1 MLPFVPW
8 NIRPRPPA
16 AADRGLAWLDA
27 VYREEGGKVY
37 RYALALSG
45 DAALAADVTH
55 EAFVVLAQSPAAYD
69 AARGPV
75 GAYLAGIARHAL
87 LAAWRLRDRQLPLDE
102 PAADDEAEG
111 ADSGGECRP
120 PAGTGD
126 IATNADRET
135 TLIGE
140 QSLDALWT
148 AVRALPWPFREAL
161 VLVDLQERPYDEAA
175 RIAGV
180 ELNTLRTR
188 LFRARQRLALA
199 LRPGPRTPP

>member
-1 MLPFVPW
+1 MLPAGAP
-8 NIRPRPPA
+8 
-16 AADRGLAWLDA
+16 
-27 VYREEGGKVY
+27 
-37 RYALALSG
+37 
-45 DAALAADVTH
+45 
-55 EAFVVLAQSPAAYD
+55 LAQGEQAAE
-69 AARGPV
+69 ARIGRPV
-75 GAYLAGIARHAL
+75 GGPAQERGAAGEV
-87 LAAWRLRDRQLPLDE
+87 E

-111 ADSGGECRP
+111 ADGGGEWRP

-126 IATNADRET
+126 VAATDADCET